1 MAVQI
6 IFGWQMQN
14 GLKLA
19 AGYAVKQNPGPNF
32 SKEIYV
38 GVIKDNVWYQDL
50 AIVRSVADQNDNEF
64 EVLVYAD
71 KDSEDYID
79 QFRIGLSQEDE

>member
-1 MAVQI
+1 MAVQHQQKI
-6 IFGWQMQN
+6 IIELQN
-14 GLKLA
+14 GLQLA
-19 AGYAVKQNPGPNF
+19 VEQNQDPNF

-50 AIVRSVADQNDNEF
+50 AIVRSVADQSDAEF

-79 QFRIGLSQEDE
+79 QFRIGLFQEDE